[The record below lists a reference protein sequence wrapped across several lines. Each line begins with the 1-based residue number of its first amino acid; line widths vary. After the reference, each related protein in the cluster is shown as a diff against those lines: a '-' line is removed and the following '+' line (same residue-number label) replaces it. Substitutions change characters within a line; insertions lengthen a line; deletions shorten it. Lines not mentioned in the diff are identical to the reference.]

1 MKQSVRLLWIL
12 SLAQFFVMQVWFNYS
27 SIIPIIEVEWNLTSS
42 ESGFILAFFHIGYV
56 LAIIFYS
63 FLITAYKP
71 KYSFVFGAFLAGSS
85 GIAFALLAEGFW
97 SALLFRTLSGIGVA
111 GIYVP
116 GMKIVAELFPVEK
129 RGRALGIYVGSL
141 VVGSGSSLLIS
152 GLYVNWLGWQG
163 VILLTSS
170 LSILAAILILSIHIP
185 SSIRI
190 EGNTLTIA
198 KFKSV
203 FKKKNLLIN
212 GGYTGH
218 CWELY
223 AMWSWIGPF
232 LVYYFS
238 TQGFEKETAIKV
250 GNTTGALIIIIG
262 GIATY
267 IGGRLSDKF
276 GHGQTASAFLLISIM
291 CSLLIGWLTYVPIVI
306 MLVIAFIYGFTIV
319 ADSPIYNTAIS
330 EVTDPEL
337 LGIALGIQSVLGF
350 SATIFAPLI
359 FGILLEYFSWG
370 VAFTTIGVVT
380 IVAPLCMVVLFKGQS
395 KKISTP

>member
-27 SIIPIIEVEWNLTSS
+27 SIIPIIEVEWNLSSS
-42 ESGFILAFFHIGYV
+42 ESGLILAFFHIGYV

-63 FLITAYKP
+63 FLITAYNP
-71 KYSFVFGAFLAGSS
+71 KYSFVFGAFLAGIS
-85 GIAFALLAEGFW
+85 GIVFALFAEGFLT
-97 SALLFRTLSGIGVA
+97 ALVLRTLSGIGVA

-116 GMKIVAELFPVEK
+116 GMKIVADIFSVEK

-152 GLYVNWLGWQG
+152 GLFVKLIGWQG
-163 VILLTSS
+163 IILVTSS
-170 LSILAAILILSIHIP
+170 LCIVAAMLIMTIRIP
-185 SSIRI
+185 SSIKI
-190 EGNTLTIA
+190 EGTKLTFA
-198 KFKSV
+198 KIKSV

-212 GGYTGH
+212 GGYTCH

-232 LVYYFS
+232 LVFYFS
-238 TQGFEKETAIKV
+238 NHGYEGDVAIKL
-250 GNTTGALIIIIG
+250 GNTTGALIIIVG

-267 IGGRLSDKF
+267 IGGRLSDRF
-276 GHGQTASAFLLISIM
+276 GRGQTASAFLVISIT
-291 CSLLIGWLTYVPIVI
+291 CSLIIGWLTFVPVIV

-359 FGILLEYFSWG
+359 FGIFLDHYSWG
-370 VAFTTIGVVT
+370 IAFTAIGVVT
-380 IVAPLCMVVLFKGQS
+380 ILAPICLYVLVRERNS
-395 KKISTP
+395 NVNT

>member
-1 MKQSVRLLWIL
+1 MERSVRLLWLL
-12 SLAQFFVMQVWFNYS
+12 SLAQFLVMQVWFNYS
-27 SIIPIIEVEWNLTSS
+27 SIIPIIELEWGLSPS
-42 ESGFILAFFHIGYV
+42 QSGFILASFHIGYV

-63 FLITAYKP
+63 FLITAYNP
-71 KYSFVFGAFLAGSS
+71 KYSFVVGAFLAGVS
-85 GIAFALLAEGFW
+85 GVVFALFANGFW
-97 SALLFRTLSGIGVA
+97 SALILRTLSGIGVA

-116 GMKIVAELFPVEK
+116 GMKIVAELFPTKK

-152 GLYVNWLGWQG
+152 GLFINWIGWQG
-163 VILLTSS
+163 VILLTSL
-170 LSILAAILILSIHIP
+170 LSIFAAILILSIRIP

-190 EGNTLTIA
+190 EGHTLTLT
-198 KFKSV
+198 KLRSV
-203 FKKKNLLIN
+203 FKRKNLLIN

-232 LVYYFS
+232 FVFYFNN
-238 TQGFEKETAIKV
+238 QGYEGETALQL
-250 GNTTGALIIIIG
+250 GNTTGALIIIVG

-267 IGGRLSDKF
+267 LGGRISDTF
-276 GHGQTASAFLLISIM
+276 GRGQTATAFLLISIT
-291 CSLLIGWLTYVPIVI
+291 CSLVIGWLTFVPIVI
-306 MLVIAFIYGFTIV
+306 MLVVAFIYGFTIV

-359 FGILLEYFSWG
+359 FGVILDYYSWG
-370 VAFTTIGVVT
+370 IAFTAIGLVT
-380 IVAPLCMVVLFKGQS
+380 LLAPICMIFLFKERINKVKTS
-395 KKISTP
+395 